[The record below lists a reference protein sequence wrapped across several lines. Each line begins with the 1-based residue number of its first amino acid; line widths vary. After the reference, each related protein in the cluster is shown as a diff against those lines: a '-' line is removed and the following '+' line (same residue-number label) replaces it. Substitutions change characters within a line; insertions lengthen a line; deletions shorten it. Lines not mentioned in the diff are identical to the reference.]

1 MTHAAKSH
9 DAWEE
14 IQAMRERLAAELER
28 AERLA
33 TKLDAERMEME
44 SRLALANALA
54 LIRSLNTTNMST
66 GQRVQRKGVMDQ
78 IQKVL
83 AA

>member
-1 MTHAAKSH
+1 
-9 DAWEE
+9 
-14 IQAMRERLAAELER
+14 MRERLAAELER